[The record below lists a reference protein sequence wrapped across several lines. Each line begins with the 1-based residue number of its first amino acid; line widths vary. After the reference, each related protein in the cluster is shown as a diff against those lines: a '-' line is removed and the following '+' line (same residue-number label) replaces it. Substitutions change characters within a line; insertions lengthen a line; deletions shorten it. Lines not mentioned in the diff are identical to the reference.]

1 MEFFLHCG
9 PKPNRPIQK
18 RDSLYA
24 TCSHRMRSSLC
35 RKFLNFA
42 FTRIWRGDRIGA
54 QGGRVPGLNIKW
66 YGVFTAFQFKKA
78 IGWQMNTSILTRLS
92 RLPCELSAAIRCS
105 LIGVTE
111 ARSSNLFRWYVRGP
125 SRSGPSHF
133 PRVLVATARRAQQ
146 HPIRHIFHTLRH
158 HCDAKQRDGVT

>member
-1 MEFFLHCG
+1 MEIGVLPAFG

-66 YGVFTAFQFKKA
+66 YGVRRK
-78 IGWQMNTSILTRLS
+78 LTRFLQAVHTREYAPQFPSMYALIHGLS
-92 RLPCELSAAIRCS
+92 VQEGHWLANEHIDIDSFVKAAM
-105 LIGVTE
+105 
-111 ARSSNLFRWYVRGP
+111 
-125 SRSGPSHF
+125 
-133 PRVLVATARRAQQ
+133 
-146 HPIRHIFHTLRH
+146 
-158 HCDAKQRDGVT
+158 